1 MANGVNFTFL
11 RRINM
16 KIIILLFLNFLT
28 FASANAHPI
37 FFHEE
42 INVTFYTNVFS
53 ILIIF
58 VTSIIVFKSYKK
70 VTCDE
75 KQY

>member
-28 FASANAHPI
+28 FTSANAHPI
-37 FFHEE
+37 FFHEK

-58 VTSIIVFKSYKK
+58 VTSIIIFKSYKK
-70 VTCDE
+70 VTYDE